1 MPVVVEVELWDR
13 RIGAVAWPEGEP
25 VASFQYDPDF
35 LASGI
40 QIAPLTMPLSPRVY
54 RFSELERRT
63 FQGLPGLLSD
73 ALPDKFGTAVIDTWL
88 ARQGRSRESFGALE
102 RLCYLGNRAMG
113 AMSFRPATGPAF
125 DDGGPLE
132 VAALVALASEVL
144 SDRKAICADM
154 PPDDPHAGLLDIL
167 CVGTS
172 AGGARAKALVAWN
185 PQTGEVRSG
194 QLDGPAGLSQWLL
207 KFDGVSNNRD
217 KELAV
222 PKGYGAIEYA
232 YHRVALRAG
241 VTMTEC
247 RLLEEGGRR
256 HFMARRFDRPD
267 GGGRLH
273 MQSLGAMAHLDFEQ
287 AGAHGYERAFQVMRL
302 LGLPMDDVE
311 QQFRRLVFNLVAR
324 NQDDHVKN
332 IAFLMDK
339 RGRWSLSPAYDV
351 TYAYNPGGSWTSR
364 HQMTVN
370 GKADGFERADLKAVG
385 KVALLKR
392 GRGTAI
398 LDEVLDAV
406 RGWPE
411 IAAEVGVEAER
422 IEAIGGSHRLAW

>member
-1 MPVVVEVELWDR
+1 MPVVVEVELWGR
-13 RIGAVAWPEGEP
+13 RIGALAWPEGEP
-25 VASFQYDPDF
+25 AASFQYDPDF

-40 QIAPLTMPLSPRVY
+40 QVAPLTMPLSSRVY
-54 RFSELERRT
+54 SFPALARGT
-63 FQGLPGLLSD
+63 FQGLPGLLAD
-73 ALPDKFGTAVIDTWL
+73 ALPDKFGHAVIDTWL
-88 ARQGRSRESFGALE
+88 ARQGRSRESFAPLD
-102 RLCYLGNRAMG
+102 RLCYLGSRTMG
-113 AMSFRPATGPAF
+113 AMSFRPALGPSLGDA
-125 DDGGPLE
+125 GPLE

-144 SDRKAICADM
+144 SERKGLTADM

-167 CVGTS
+167 RVGTS

-194 QLDGPAGLSQWLL
+194 QPDGPEGFSQWLL

-217 KELAV
+217 KELAD

-232 YHRVALRAG
+232 YHRMAKRAG

-256 HFMARRFDRPD
+256 HFMTRRFDRPD

-287 AGAHGYERAFQVMRL
+287 AGAHGYERAFQVMRQL
-302 LGLPMDDVE
+302 HLPMDDAE
-311 QQFRRLVFNLVAR
+311 QQFRRMVFNLVAR

-351 TYAYNPGGSWTSR
+351 TYAYNPGGPWTSR

-392 GRGTAI
+392 GRATAI
-398 LDEVLDAV
+398 LDEVLEAV

-422 IEAIGGSHRLAW
+422 IEGIARSHRLEW